1 MQRLADSPFPLSRP
15 LRWLGA
21 PAQHYLRI
29 GIAISLLVHAGALAW
44 RFGAPALSRPP
55 ATSLEIVLL

>member
-1 MQRLADSPFPLSRP
+1 MQRLADSPSPLNRT

-29 GIAISLLVHAGALAW
+29 GIAISLLVHAGAMPM
-44 RFGAPALSRPP
+44 RR
-55 ATSLEIVLL
+55 